1 MWISTEVLALLIEVT
16 GNPWILLARV
26 WDNEGCR
33 ILCPWE
39 IDIKT
44 GGILCLCTF
53 MGMCVC
59 ICLRENSACACSFER
74 DECAHRLWNKCVSAY
89 YTPPGNEWRGWLES
103 PCPSVHVFGLCLEDF
118 FRTIQVFFFFFSY
131 CAWYDGAPVIMSQS
145 AVQSE
150 LRQFSVKLSSS
161 SSVPVVA
168 PHIAFA
174 LLLMWIAIPV
184 TVQYSYAG
192 RCVLWRLYIGYGS
205 RGCCSRSSRVLIS
218 AEGIHSF
225 LCQTV
230 GLQLL
235 SGHYATHRFWFCCC
249 GCEYSFP
256 LLYNMLTPYITVKS
270 EEEGDIFTIVC
281 ACISILLERENSNH
295 PQ

>member
-16 GNPWILLARV
+16 GNPWILLARL
-26 WDNEGCR
+26 WNDEGCR
-33 ILCPWE
+33 ILCAWE

-44 GGILCLCTF
+44 DGILCLCTF

-59 ICLRENSACACSFER
+59 AFVWEKTAPVLVPLKEM
-74 DECAHRLWNKCVSAY
+74 CAHTIFEIIVWVLI
-89 YTPPGNEWRGWLES
+89 TPPPPPIMSGEGDWNHHVHLSMCSGFAQKIS
-103 PCPSVHVFGLCLEDF
+103 SVLLG
-118 FRTIQVFFFFFSY
+118 FFSY
-131 CAWYDGAPVIMSQS
+131 SAWYDGAPVIMSQS

-192 RCVLWRLYIGYGS
+192 RCALWRLYIGYGS
-205 RGCCSRSSRVLIS
+205 RGCCSRSSRLLVS
-218 AEGIHSF
+218 AEGIHSAGFCRGNSQRWF
-225 LCQTV
+225 LRREFTAFSV
-230 GLQLL
+230 KQLAC
-235 SGHYATHRFWFCCC
+235 SCCLVIMPNIAFGFAVVDVNIHSRC
-249 GCEYSFP
+249 C
-256 LLYNMLTPYITVKS
+256 
-270 EEEGDIFTIVC
+270 TIC
-281 ACISILLERENSNH
+281 
-295 PQ
+295 